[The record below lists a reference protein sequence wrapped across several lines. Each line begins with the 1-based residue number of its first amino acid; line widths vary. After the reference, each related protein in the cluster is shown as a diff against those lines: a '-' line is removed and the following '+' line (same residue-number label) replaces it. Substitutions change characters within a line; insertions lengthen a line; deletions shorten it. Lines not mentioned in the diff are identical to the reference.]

1 MDFRRELLKVYRSKT
16 ARMLAGSVALIL
28 FTSQWVVFL
37 SGLYSDY
44 HSDIAQLVSVEK
56 VKVTEQIR
64 LLEPHFENLPDKVLD
79 DSLVGLI
86 VISGADDL
94 LLQAGETLG
103 FSNIQQ
109 QVVANNFV
117 SNHQWLIQTPG
128 ETFTVI
134 AYIDTKPKILSTLIS
149 ALQLF
154 VFAVLSSFIAAAVA
168 LMGAFRFYVYPMERL
183 IEALRTSREESKGRA
198 PELIDIPERAD
209 LKPLAQEINNLIDGQ
224 RKSERQ
230 VKVKQQ
236 YLEFAAHHD
245 PLTHLPN
252 RLMFEDALKKTVH
265 TSIAD
270 NREFSVFL
278 IDLDNFKYFN
288 DQYGNLIGDKMVI
301 EVSNRLRT
309 QISDVDLIARLDG
322 DEFVVLQQ
330 DVSDIDSIEKVA
342 ERIMRVV
349 TEPYE
354 YRGFTLKVAV
364 SVGISRFPGDV
375 LVSQEEELL
384 GEEIVNNASVALQEA
399 KSLGRAQYQM
409 FTEKMRSTL
418 TKRIRLEEDLKI
430 ALEQGQF
437 EVYYQP
443 KINILTKE
451 AMGAEALVRWNHPE
465 HGYVSPEDFVPVAEE
480 TGMIIE
486 LGQWILRSACFKMRE
501 LQKLGY
507 LGLNVAVNISAVQFT
522 DGNLLPMVRKAL
534 DDSQLPPHLLEL
546 EITESAVMHDPAEVV
561 HSLHQLG
568 AHGMKLAIDDFG
580 TGYSS
585 LAYLKKFPVDTLKID
600 KAFITDV
607 SSDNDD
613 VAIVEAVIGLGKHF
627 NMKVVAEGIED
638 EAQLDFLKASGCDV
652 AQGYFV
658 SKPLNSEQYTE
669 WLKRWPYGVQDAAA
683 NDPQCLATHAKTG
696 TNG

>member
-1 MDFRRELLKVYRSKT
+1 MDFRSELLKVYRSKT

-28 FTSQWVVFL
+28 FTSQWIVFL
-37 SGLYSDY
+37 SGLYNEY
-44 HSDIAQLVSVEK
+44 HETIAQHITREETR
-56 VKVTEQIR
+56 VTEQIH
-64 LLEPHFENLPDKVLD
+64 LVEGGLAALPQMVFDE
-79 DSLVGLI
+79 SLIGLVI
-86 VISGADDL
+86 ISGSDDL

-103 FSNIQQ
+103 FSSIREQLA
-109 QVVANNFV
+109 ANNYV
-117 SNHQWLIQTPG
+117 LNHQWLVQTPG
-128 ETFTVI
+128 ETLTVV
-134 AYIDTKPKILSTLIS
+134 AYIDTKPDIISTVVQ

-154 VFAVLSSFIAAAVA
+154 VFAFVTSLIAAAVA
-168 LMGAFRFYVYPMERL
+168 MMGTFRFYVYPMERL
-183 IEALRTSREESKGRA
+183 IEALRIAREESNGHA
-198 PELIDIPERAD
+198 PKPIDIPERAD

-265 TSIAD
+265 ASIAD
-270 NREFSVFL
+270 DRQFSVFL
-278 IDLDNFKYFN
+278 IDLDNFKFFN

-330 DVSDIDSIEKVA
+330 DVSELDSIEKIA
-342 ERIMRVV
+342 ERIMKVV
-349 TEPYE
+349 SEPYE

-364 SVGISRFPGDV
+364 SVGISRFPDDV

-399 KSLGRAQYQM
+399 KTQGKAQYQL
-409 FTEKMRSTL
+409 FTEKMRSNL
-418 TKRIRLEEDLKI
+418 TNRIRLEEDLKI
-430 ALEQGQF
+430 ALQQGQF

-443 KINILTKE
+443 KINIHTKE
-451 AMGAEALVRWNHPE
+451 AMGAEALVRWNHPTN
-465 HGYVSPEDFVPVAEE
+465 GYVSPEEFVPVAEE
-480 TGMIIE
+480 TGMIIQ
-486 LGQWILRSACFKMRE
+486 LGEWILRSACYKMRE
-501 LQKLGY
+501 LQQLGY

-534 DDSQLPPHLLEL
+534 DDSQLAPHLLEL

-561 HSLHQLG
+561 NSLHQLG

-600 KAFITDV
+600 KAFITDI
-607 SSDNDD
+607 SSDSDD
-613 VAIVEAVIGLGKHF
+613 VAIVEAVLGLGKHF

-638 EAQLDFLKASGCDV
+638 ESQLEFLKASGCDV

-669 WLKRWPYGVQDAAA
+669 WLQRWPYGVQDAAA
-683 NDPQCLATHAKTG
+683 NDPLRTDLQAKTG

>member
-1 MDFRRELLKVYRSKT
+1 MDFHRELLKVYRSKT

-28 FTSQWVVFL
+28 FTIQWVVFL

-44 HSDIAQLVSVEK
+44 HSDIAQLVSVEE
-56 VKVTEQIR
+56 VKVTEQLR
-64 LLEPHFENLPDKVLD
+64 LLEPQFENLPDKVLD

-103 FSNIQQ
+103 FSNVQQ

-134 AYIDTKPKILSTLIS
+134 AYIDTKPKILSTLFS

-154 VFAVLSSFIAAAVA
+154 VFAVLTSFIAAAVA
-168 LMGAFRFYVYPMERL
+168 LMGAFRFYVYPMELL

-265 TSIAD
+265 ASIAD

-330 DVSDIDSIEKVA
+330 DVSDTDSIEKVA

-443 KINILTKE
+443 KINIHTKE
-451 AMGAEALVRWNHPE
+451 ATGAEALVRWNHPE

-501 LQKLGY
+501 LQQLGY

-613 VAIVEAVIGLGKHF
+613 VAIVEAVLGLGKHF

-638 EAQLDFLKASGCDV
+638 EAQLEFLKASGCDV

-683 NDPQCLATHAKTG
+683 NDPQCLTAQAKTG